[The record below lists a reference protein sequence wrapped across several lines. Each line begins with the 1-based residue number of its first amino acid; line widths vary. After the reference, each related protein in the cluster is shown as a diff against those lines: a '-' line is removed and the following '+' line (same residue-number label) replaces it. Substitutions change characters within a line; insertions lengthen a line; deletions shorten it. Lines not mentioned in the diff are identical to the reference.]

1 MILASRSPR
10 RKELLSRCGVEFFVY
25 DSGVGELTP
34 ESGISLEKLP
44 EANALLKARAV
55 AEKFPRELVLGAD
68 TMVICDDRAFGKPED
83 IDAACRMLAE
93 LSGKC
98 HRVVT
103 GVALL
108 SVERNI
114 SQVWSEVT
122 RVRFR
127 ELSEEVIREYVTRV
141 NTLDKAGA
149 YAIQEYGDM
158 LVDSIEG
165 ELENVVGLPL
175 TRLKEF
181 LVQFKDLESSA
192 NG

>member
-10 RKELLSRCGVEFFVY
+10 RKELLSSCGVEFFVY

-34 ESGISLEKLP
+34 ASGIPLDKLP
-44 EANALLKARAV
+44 EANALLKAGAV
-55 AEKFPRELVLGAD
+55 AEKFPGELVLGAD
-68 TMVICDDRAFGKPED
+68 TMVISDEKAFGKPAD
-83 IDAACRMLAE
+83 IDAARRMLAE

-108 SVERNI
+108 SIERNI
-114 SQVWSEVT
+114 SLVWSEVT

-127 ELSEEVIREYVTRV
+127 ELPDEVIREYVSKV

-149 YAIQEYGDM
+149 YAIQEHGDM

-175 TRLKEF
+175 IRLKEV
-181 LVQFKDLESSA
+181 LGQL
-192 NG
+192 